1 MHLILTVV
9 LKALSKKCH
18 QNTHC
23 RLTISLPELDRA
35 LSGPYGASLK
45 KAVEACLIFS
55 RKLVGQF
62 VNPTSRKK
70 IRKVLQIDIR
80 VSLLDDDFLFRI

>member
-1 MHLILTVV
+1 MHLLLTAV

-45 KAVEACLIFS
+45 KAVEACLIRS
-55 RKLVGQF
+55 SKLVSYLISQY
-62 VNPTSRKK
+62 VILTSRKK
-70 IRKVLQIDIR
+70 IRKVL
-80 VSLLDDDFLFRI
+80 